1 MTKQQTDDIH
11 MYIATINC
19 CNKLHGEAVDLLTFS
34 DLLFDALNELS
45 MKYERKAQ
53 LIFECLKYLNLHET
67 NLRFLV

>member
-19 CNKLHGEAVDLLTFS
+19 CNKLHCEAVDLLTFS

-45 MKYERKAQ
+45 MKYERNAQ

>member
-19 CNKLHGEAVDLLTFS
+19 YNKLHCEAVDLLTFS